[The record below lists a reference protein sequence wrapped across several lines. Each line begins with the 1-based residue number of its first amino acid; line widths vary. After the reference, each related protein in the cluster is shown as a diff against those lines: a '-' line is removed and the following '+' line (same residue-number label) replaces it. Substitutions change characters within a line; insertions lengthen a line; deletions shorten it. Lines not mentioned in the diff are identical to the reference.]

1 MSHYS
6 GGSAP
11 AMVRQSTEGY
21 TLVNVVMLKR
31 FTVGELD
38 TLKFE
43 IEKKLRELR
52 AEQVDL
58 SDTQAVQ
65 QKNRRMSRLE
75 GALRVIRGS
84 RSDKARGR
92 G

>member
-1 MSHYS
+1 VSHYV

-11 AMVRQSTEGY
+11 AMVRQITEGY
-21 TLVNVVMLKR
+21 SLVNIVMLKR

-38 TLKFE
+38 NLKFE

-58 SDTQAVQ
+58 ADTQAVQ

-75 GALRVIRGS
+75 GALRVIRTS
-84 RSDKARGR
+84 RSDKARSR
-92 G
+92 A

>member
-1 MSHYS
+1 MSHFI

-11 AMVRQSTEGY
+11 AMVRQITEGY
-21 TLVNVVMLKR
+21 TLINAVMLKR

-43 IEKKLRELR
+43 IEKKIRDLRSEQIDLRETL
-52 AEQVDL
+52 
-58 SDTQAVQ
+58 AVQ
-65 QKNRRMSRLE
+65 LKNRRLSRLE
-75 GALRVIRGS
+75 GALRIIRAS
-84 RSDKARGR
+84 RNNKSRGR

>member
-1 MSHYS
+1 MSHYV

-11 AMVRQSTEGY
+11 AMVRQITEGY
-21 TLVNVVMLKR
+21 TLVNAVMLKR

-43 IEKKLRELR
+43 IEKKIRDLRG
-52 AEQVDL
+52 EQIDIKETL
-58 SDTQAVQ
+58 AVQ
-65 QKNRRMSRLE
+65 LKNRRLSRLE
-75 GALRVIRGS
+75 GALRIIRAS
-84 RSDKARGR
+84 RNDKSRGR

>member
-1 MSHYS
+1 MSHFI

-11 AMVRQSTEGY
+11 AMVRQITEGY
-21 TLVNVVMLKR
+21 TLVNIVMLKR

-43 IEKKLRELR
+43 IEKKLREIR

-58 SDTQAVQ
+58 SDTLSVQ

-75 GALRVIRGS
+75 GALRIIRSS

-92 G
+92 R

>member
-1 MSHYS
+1 MSHFI

-11 AMVRQSTEGY
+11 AMVRQITEGY

-43 IEKKLRELR
+43 IEKKIRDLRG
-52 AEQVDL
+52 EQVDL
-58 SDTQAVQ
+58 KETLAVQ
-65 QKNRRMSRLE
+65 LKNRRLSRLE
-75 GALRVIRGS
+75 GALRIIRAS
-84 RSDKARGR
+84 RNDTNRGR

>member
-1 MSHYS
+1 MSHYV

-11 AMVRQSTEGY
+11 AMVRQITEGY
-21 TLVNVVMLKR
+21 SLVNIVMLKR

-38 TLKFE
+38 NLKFE

-58 SDTQAVQ
+58 ADTQAVQ

-75 GALRVIRGS
+75 GALRVIRTS
-84 RSDKARGR
+84 RSDKARSR
-92 G
+92 A

>member
-1 MSHYS
+1 VSHFI

-11 AMVRQSTEGY
+11 AMVRQITEGY
-21 TLVNVVMLKR
+21 TLINAVMLKR

-43 IEKKLRELR
+43 IEKKIRDLRSEQIDLRETL
-52 AEQVDL
+52 
-58 SDTQAVQ
+58 AVQ
-65 QKNRRMSRLE
+65 LKNRRLSRLE
-75 GALRVIRGS
+75 GALRIIRAS
-84 RSDKARGR
+84 RNNKSRGR

>member
-1 MSHYS
+1 VSHFI

-11 AMVRQSTEGY
+11 AMVRQITEGY
-21 TLVNVVMLKR
+21 TLVNIVMLKR

-43 IEKKLRELR
+43 IEKKLREIR

-58 SDTQAVQ
+58 SDTLSVQ

-75 GALRVIRGS
+75 GALRIIRSS

-92 G
+92 R